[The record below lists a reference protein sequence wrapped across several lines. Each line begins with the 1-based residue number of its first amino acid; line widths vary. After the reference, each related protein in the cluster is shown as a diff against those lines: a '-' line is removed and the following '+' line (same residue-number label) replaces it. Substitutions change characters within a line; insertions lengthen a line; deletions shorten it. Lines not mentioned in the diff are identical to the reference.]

1 MNKVY
6 IVHCWDGTKEDG
18 WYPWLDEKI
27 ANNDN
32 KVIRFDMPN
41 TATPKIKEWVEELDR
56 QVDKLDE
63 NTYFVGHSIG
73 CQTIMRYL
81 EKTDVKKIGGIL
93 FVAPWLDLLPEA
105 VSDEES
111 YNIAQ
116 PWINTLIDFEKVRSV
131 TNKITCIFS
140 DNDYF
145 VSLEQEKRFKELL
158 HAKTL
163 IVKDKGHISVDDGI
177 KELDEI
183 YKELCEIIND
193 KVNDYDKFAEK
204 RHYEVTNGMKKSL
217 RFVEKPM
224 MISMLPNLEGKRIL
238 MLGCGTAEESEL
250 LSIYNPKN
258 ITGIDI
264 SEKSIAVAKESYPNC
279 DFYVGDML
287 KLPFKDN
294 DFDFIFSSLAIS
306 HVEDKDKAFKE
317 LYRVLDNGGQL
328 LFSVGHPIRFAT
340 EKIGYNNTSYHVI
353 GFEAGNEGNHILGN
367 YMSHTKQVNYFK
379 DNEVL
384 EEFIAP
390 PSYFFEILMKNNFVV
405 ENFKESRCIDECK
418 EVDEAYYNRFH
429 ELPQFMAFLAKK

>member
-183 YKELCEIIND
+183 YKELCEIID